1 MCWTEVTIL
10 VDRAKAGDR
19 QAYGELVERFRGSV
33 YALAVQR
40 VRNPAEADE
49 LAQEVF
55 VHAMRKLPQLRD
67 ARCFAGWLR
76 KITARMAINRLT
88 RRGPLFGTDP
98 EVLDAV
104 EAVAKGPPAELELTE
119 AKAELHAGLGRLK
132 ADDRAALEAFYLRGR
147 SLKQMAREFDAP
159 VGTIKRRL
167 HVARQRLKDVLE
179 ADGDVNRKSDKPR
192 RALAAV

>member
-1 MCWTEVTIL
+1 MCWTEVTVL
-10 VDRAKAGDR
+10 VDKAKLGDR

-33 YALAVQR
+33 YAMAVQR

-76 KITARMAINRLT
+76 RIVARMAVNRLT
-88 RRGPLFGTDP
+88 RRGPHFGTDP
-98 EVLDAV
+98 EVLAGV
-104 EAVAKGPPAELELTE
+104 PGYERCPAAELELTE
-119 AKAELHAGLGRLK
+119 AKAGLHAGLTRLK
-132 ADDRAALEAFYLRGR
+132 TDDREALEAFYLRGR
-147 SLKQMAREFDAP
+147 SLKQMAKEFDAP
-159 VGTIKRRL
+159 IGTIKRRL

-179 ADGDVNRKSDKPR
+179 ADGDVNRKCKPR